1 MSRVLDAIIP
11 ARLGPRYRRLL
22 ASSWITNFGDGIG
35 LAAGPLLV
43 ASQTDDPLLVA
54 MASLLQRL
62 PWLLFGLY
70 AGVIADRHDRRLISA
85 FANIA
90 RGAVLAM
97 VVAMVV
103 LDAVNVGV
111 VLVAMFLLGTAEVF
125 VDTTA
130 NTLMPMI
137 VEPDDLGI
145 ANARIMGGHIVVNQL
160 AGPPIGAFLFA
171 VGIVWPLAAQVVL
184 FVAGALLLVRIP
196 FPLPVRPEGE
206 RHARHEITDGLRWLW
221 EHGPV
226 RTLTITVVTFNVTYG
241 AAMSVMV
248 LYVREQLG
256 LGDIGFGVLTTMSAL
271 GGLLGSWGYGWL
283 QSRLSLG
290 NIMRAGLVIETGTH
304 LTLALTSTAGV
315 AAAVLFVFG
324 IHEAAWGTTAV
335 TIRQRAV
342 PTELQ
347 GRVSAAYMLGVF
359 GGLVV
364 GSALGGLIAQVW
376 SVTGVFWFAF
386 VGSAIILVV
395 IWRTLERI
403 AHVEPA

>member
-1 MSRVLDAIIP
+1 MSRVIDAFSP
-11 ARLGPRYRRLL
+11 VRLGTSYRRLL

-70 AGVIADRHDRRLISA
+70 AGVIADRHDRRLIVAS
-85 FANIA
+85 ANIA
-90 RGAVLAM
+90 RAAVLRVVLGM
-97 VVAMVV
+97 VA
-103 LDAVNVGV
+103 LDAVDVAV

-130 NTLMPMI
+130 NTLLPMI
-137 VEPDDLGI
+137 VAPGDLGI
-145 ANARIMGGHIVVNQL
+145 ANARLIGGHIVVNQL
-160 AGPPIGAFLFA
+160 AGPPIGAFLFV
-171 VGIVWPLAAQVVL
+171 VGIAWPLAAQVVM
-184 FVAGALLLVRIP
+184 FVAGALLLARIP
-196 FPLPVRPEGE
+196 FPLPGRVTGE
-206 RHARHEITDGLRWLW
+206 RHARREITDGLRWLW
-221 EHGPV
+221 RNGPV
-226 RTLTITVVTFNVTYG
+226 RALTMTVVSFNVTFG

-248 LYVREQLG
+248 LYVRDQLG
-256 LGDIGFGVLTTMSAL
+256 LGDLGFGVLTTMSAL

-283 QSRLSLG
+283 ERRVSLA
-290 NIMRAGLVIETGTH
+290 NIMRAGLIIETGTH
-304 LTLALTSTAGV
+304 LTLALTSTAAV
-315 AAAVLFVFG
+315 AASVLFVFG

-342 PTELQ
+342 PAELQ

-364 GSALGGLIAQVW
+364 GAALGGLIARVW

-386 VGSAIILVV
+386 AGSVVILVA

>member
-1 MSRVLDAIIP
+1 MSTVLDAIIP

-70 AGVIADRHDRRLISA
+70 AGVIADRHDRRLIAS

-90 RGAVLAM
+90 RGAVLAV

-111 VLVAMFLLGTAEVF
+111 VLGAMFLLGTAEVF

-130 NTLMPMI
+130 NTLLPMI

-171 VGIVWPLAAQVVL
+171 VGIAWPLAAQVVL

-196 FPLPVRPEGE
+196 FPLPERPDGE
-206 RHARHEITDGLRWLW
+206 RHARREIADGLRWLW

-226 RTLTITVVTFNVTYG
+226 RTLTITVVTFNITFG
-241 AAMSVMV
+241 ATMAVMV

-283 QSRLSLG
+283 ERRVSLG

-304 LTLALTSTAGV
+304 LTLALTSTAAV

-342 PTELQ
+342 PAELQ
-347 GRVSAAYMLGVF
+347 GRVSAVYMLGVF

-376 SVTGVFWFAF
+376 SVTAVFWFAF